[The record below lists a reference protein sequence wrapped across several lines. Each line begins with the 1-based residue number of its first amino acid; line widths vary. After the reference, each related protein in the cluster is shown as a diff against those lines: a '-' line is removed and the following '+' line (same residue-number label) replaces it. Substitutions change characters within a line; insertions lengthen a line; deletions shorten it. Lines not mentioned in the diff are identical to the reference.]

1 LQNWLTI
8 DESQKM
14 MKVESHIRPLL
25 ILGTRTLAIEVADFV
40 SEIPGYQVAGF
51 VENEDPQRCREKLEN
66 LPIFWVED
74 LSELAATHWAV
85 CALGTTHRSRFI
97 SQAAAYGLRFATPV
111 HPTARISRT
120 STLGAGSIISPG
132 VIIASH
138 TRLGRHVFV
147 NRGALIGHHTEI
159 GDHATIHPGAN
170 IAGKCRIGP
179 ATYVGMGA
187 VVLDNIT
194 IGAHAVVGAGAV
206 VTRDVPDCVQVVGLP
221 AKIVKEHIQGK

>member
-1 LQNWLTI
+1 M
-8 DESQKM
+8 D
-14 MKVESHIRPLL
+14 SHTRPLL
-25 ILGTRTLAIEVADFV
+25 ILGTRTMAIEVADFV
-40 SEIPGYQVAGF
+40 SEISGFQVAGF

-66 LPIFWVED
+66 LTIFWVE
-74 LSELAATHWAV
+74 ELAGLATTHWGV
-85 CALGTTHRSRFI
+85 CALATTHRSRFT
-97 SQAAAYGLRFATPV
+97 SQAVAYGLRFATLV

-120 STLGAGSIISPG
+120 STLGEGTIISPG

-159 GDHATIHPGAN
+159 GDHVTIHPGAN
-170 IAGKCRIGP
+170 IASKCRIGP

-194 IGAHAVVGAGAV
+194 IGAHSVVGAGAV
-206 VTRDVPDCVQVVGLP
+206 VIRDVPDCVQVVGLP
-221 AKIVKEHIQGK
+221 AKIIKEKIRGK

>member
-1 LQNWLTI
+1 M
-8 DESQKM
+8 ESS
-14 MKVESHIRPLL
+14 VRPLL

-40 SEIPGYQVAGF
+40 SEIPGFQLMGF
-51 VENEDPQRCREKLEN
+51 VENEDRQRCRDKLEN
-66 LPIFWVED
+66 LPILWVEE
-74 LSELAATHWAV
+74 LASLAATHWAA
-85 CALGTTHRSRFI
+85 CALATTRRSRFT
-97 SQAAAYGLRFATPV
+97 SQAAALGIRFATLV

-120 STLGAGSIISPG
+120 STLGEGTIISPG

-159 GDHATIHPGAN
+159 GEHVTIHPGAN

-187 VVLDNIT
+187 LVLDGLTVGTQTVI
-194 IGAHAVVGAGAV
+194 GAGAV

-221 AKIVKEHIQGK
+221 AKIVKEDIRGK